1 MNSCPA
7 RTLRLH
13 LLLALQDGTNSVPP
27 SCHARPA
34 PLARGFFC
42 LRHLV
47 DWHRL
52 KSTTRT
58 RRERGHDSGCQIHS
72 DRLDYSTDDPGVN
85 DGATDRS
92 EFLEGRSSAPA
103 RDCRR
108 GIEGGQK
115 NDLALGATQDPKAK
129 ELLENAKET
138 FINIARGLAAKT
150 WLGNERSKFSRASVR
165 ACGLGRPWRIRVLRF
180 AGRWVVTALF
190 GVTCLPGSF

>member
-1 MNSCPA
+1 
-7 RTLRLH
+7 
-13 LLLALQDGTNSVPP
+13 VPP
-27 SCHARPA
+27 TD
-34 PLARGFFC
+34 LNF
-42 LRHLV
+42 
-47 DWHRL
+47 L
-52 KSTTRT
+52 K
-58 RRERGHDSGCQIHS
+58 
-72 DRLDYSTDDPGVN
+72 
-85 DGATDRS
+85 

-115 NDLALGATQDPKAK
+115 KRFGTWATQDPKAK

-150 WLGNERSKFSRASVR
+150 QLGNERSKFSRASVR

-190 GVTCLPGSF
+190 GVTCLKRL

>member
-1 MNSCPA
+1 
-7 RTLRLH
+7 
-13 LLLALQDGTNSVPP
+13 
-27 SCHARPA
+27 
-34 PLARGFFC
+34 
-42 LRHLV
+42 
-47 DWHRL
+47 
-52 KSTTRT
+52 
-58 RRERGHDSGCQIHS
+58 
-72 DRLDYSTDDPGVN
+72 VN

-150 WLGNERSKFSRASVR
+150 
-165 ACGLGRPWRIRVLRF
+165 
-180 AGRWVVTALF
+180 
-190 GVTCLPGSF
+190 